1 LNVLYLADIRFP
13 MERANGIQTIETCH
27 ALARD
32 GIGVELVVRRSDS
45 RSDAACLEFFGL
57 APHPNLR
64 LRRLAIPAPGTSWGH
79 LVFAAKCLP
88 LMKDGRHD
96 AVYTRDLVL
105 ADLALRTKWLHGLP
119 TLYEAHTVASVFSEE
134 TARLYDVSRPA
145 PPTPAK
151 LRRLARREHRVCH
164 EATAVVTITRGLL
177 DCLVEQHGPLT
188 EAHVVP
194 DGARVVEP
202 PPPAR
207 KRPPGKAFRIYYI
220 GQLYPWKGVDLLVES
235 MPLLPGAEL
244 VIVGGLPPEPDLDRV
259 RGLAQRLGLTER
271 VHFRGFLPPPAV
283 AEERKNAD
291 AFVIP
296 LLDSTTARRFTSPL
310 KLFEAMASGRP
321 IVASDLPSI
330 GEVLRHDENALL
342 VPPGD
347 VKSLAS
353 ALQRLADEPETGA
366 RLAARASEE
375 VHRYS
380 WDERGRKLGALLR
393 SVVTT

>member
-32 GIGVELVVRRSDS
+32 GIDVELVVRRSDS

-57 APHPNLR
+57 GPHPNLR
-64 LRRLAIPAPGTSWGH
+64 LRRLAIPAPGTLWGH

-96 AVYTRDLVL
+96 AIYTRDLVL

-119 TLYEAHTVASVFSEE
+119 VLYEAHTVASVFSEE
-134 TARLYDVSRPA
+134 TARLYDVPHSAR
-145 PPTPAK
+145 PTPAK
-151 LRRLARREHRVCH
+151 LRRLARRERRVCH
-164 EATAVVTITRGLL
+164 EATAVITITRGLL
-177 DCLVEQHGPLT
+177 DCLVKQHGPLT

-194 DGARVVEP
+194 DGARVSETPPRARERSPGEP
-202 PPPAR
+202 
-207 KRPPGKAFRIYYI
+207 FRIYYV
-220 GQLYPWKGVDLLVES
+220 GQLYPWKGADLLMES
-235 MPLLPGAEL
+235 MRLLPGVEL

-259 RGLAQRLGLTER
+259 REVARRLGLTER
-271 VHFRGFLPPPAV
+271 VHFRGFLPPPEV

-296 LLDSTTARRFTSPL
+296 LLDSTTARHFTSPL

-330 GEVLRHDENALL
+330 REVLTHGDNALL
-342 VPPGD
+342 VPAGD
-347 VKSLAS
+347 VEALA
-353 ALQRLADEPETGA
+353 AAVRRLAEEPETGA
-366 RLAARASEE
+366 RLAARAMEH
-375 VHRYS
+375 VRRYS
-380 WDERGRKLGALLR
+380 WDERGRRLGAIVR
-393 SVVTT
+393 RVATA